1 MNRSKIGAALVLMAA
16 AAAATAAAPSNDDL
30 ARCAVIPAPDS
41 RLACYDALAHRPTDK
56 MPSAA
61 AKGTP
66 TPAPAPAPVPA
77 SAAAAAAPAAAAA
90 QAPVSAAAIAAD
102 PKNFGLT
109 AAQQHPVDAGPK
121 AIAAHIAVVSSDRLG
136 HTTVVLDSG
145 QTWTVLDDDGRISAG
160 DAVRIKRAALGSYL
174 MFTPSNHSYS
184 VRRAR

>member
-16 AAAATAAAPSNDDL
+16 AAATAAAPSNDDM

-41 RLACYDALAHRPTDK
+41 RLACYDALAHRPADK
-56 MPSAA
+56 MSSAA
-61 AKGTP
+61 AKT

-77 SAAAAAAPAAAAA
+77 PAAAVAPAAAAA
-90 QAPVSAAAIAAD
+90 PVSAPAIAAD

-109 AAQQHPVDAGPK
+109 AAQQHRVDAGPK
-121 AIAAHIAVVSSDRLG
+121 AIAAHIAVVSSDKLG

-184 VRRAR
+184 VRRTR

>member
-30 ARCAVIPAPDS
+30 ARCAVITAPDS

-61 AKGTP
+61 AKSTP
-66 TPAPAPAPVPA
+66 TPAPAPVPA

-90 QAPVSAAAIAAD
+90 QAPVSAAANAAD

-121 AIAAHIAVVSSDRLG
+121 AIAAHIAVVSSDKLG
-136 HTTVVLDSG
+136 HTTIVLDSG

-184 VRRAR
+184 VRRAQ

>member
-1 MNRSKIGAALVLMAA
+1 LNKLQASLLACFAA
-16 AAAATAAAPSNDDL
+16 AAGAAPSDEDM
-30 ARCAVIPAPDS
+30 ARCAAVAS
-41 RLACYDALAHRPTDK
+41 HEARLACYDALAHRPPDQAS
-56 MPSAA
+56 SAA
-61 AKGTP
+61 ASVLPSTP
-66 TPAPAPAPVPA
+66 PP
-77 SAAAAAAPAAAAA
+77 AAAPTAATT
-90 QAPVSAAAIAAD
+90 D

-109 AAQQHPVDAGPK
+109 AAQQHPTDAGPK
-121 AIAAHIAVVSSDRLG
+121 AIAAHIAVVSSDKLG